1 MTTPLSQLAHMAQT
15 KNKQEAAAHV
25 GVSVRTLLRLV
36 DQGKLAHLP
45 KRRPADETLF
55 DVAELDR
62 YRREVAA
69 AAARVVSG
77 VVIPGTPGT
86 LDAPA
91 RNQALARRNG
101 RVSLAPVTLD
111 AGDALDTPAMRD
123 RMLAAFE
130 AMASPVRLA
139 DKLTLSL
146 TEAALLSGLS
156 RSHLRAAIAEKKLK
170 ARIIGRGFRVKRSD
184 LEVYVTKL

>member
-1 MTTPLSQLAHMAQT
+1 MAQRA
-15 KNKQEAAAHV
+15 NKQQAAAHV

-62 YRREVAA
+62 YQRAVAA
-69 AAARVVSG
+69 AAASVVSG